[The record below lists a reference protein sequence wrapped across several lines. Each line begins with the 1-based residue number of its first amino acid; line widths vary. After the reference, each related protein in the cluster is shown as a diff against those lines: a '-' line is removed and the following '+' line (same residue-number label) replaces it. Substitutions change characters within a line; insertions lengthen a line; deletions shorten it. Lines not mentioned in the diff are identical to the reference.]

1 MLMIEWLLPLLSL
14 ASADPAQTSCQA
26 IAGWHEV
33 LAQEESRWIV
43 IGEMHGNN
51 ESPDTFVEAVCLTAQ
66 HRRVVVA
73 LEQPDFAQPA
83 IDAFLASDGGEA
95 AQQAFLAD
103 QIWHWEFKD
112 GRSSQAMFRL
122 FRRLHAMRQTGQVE
136 RVVTFQST
144 QFTSPPSRAENE
156 EHMARLVVNAGAD
169 GATVLVLVGNVHARL
184 TEVRFGETYLPMAA
198 HLPQDQTVSLD
209 IRSLGGDTWGCTGQ
223 PIACGPIPM
232 RADGVASN
240 TPHVRL
246 DEAEATGYSG
256 VLDLG
261 QPVSASGPQ

>member
-1 MLMIEWLLPLLSL
+1 MIEWLLPLLSL
-14 ASADPAQTSCQA
+14 ASADPAQASCQS
-26 IAGWHEV
+26 IAGWDEV
-33 LAQEESRWIV
+33 LTQEEHRWIV

-51 ESPDTFVEAVCLTAQ
+51 ESPAIFVEAVCLTAQ

-73 LEQPDFAQPA
+73 LEQPDSAQSA

-103 QIWHWEFKD
+103 QMWHWEFKD
-112 GRSSQAMFRL
+112 GRSSQAMFGL
-122 FRRLHAMRQTGQVE
+122 FRRLQAMHQAGLVEQV
-136 RVVTFQST
+136 VAFQPT
-144 QFTSPPSRAENE
+144 QFTTPPSRAEYE
-156 EHMARLVVNAGAD
+156 EHMARRIARAGAD

-184 TEVRFGETYLPMAA
+184 TEVNFGEAYLPMAA
-198 HLPQDQTVSLD
+198 NLPRESTVTLD

-232 RADGVASN
+232 RADGVAAN